1 MDRILGLRIVN
12 PSDALREEVPITSR
26 LIAKIRYRYLTIK
39 LSVYESMP
47 SNFFCLSDQ
56 VRIK

>member
-26 LIAKIRYRYLTIK
+26 LIAKIRYRYLTI
-39 LSVYESMP
+39 
-47 SNFFCLSDQ
+47 
-56 VRIK
+56 